1 MIHRKFKFPEIEGNV
16 RPARSRGSPTS
27 SRNNISQEKDMSLD
41 GGNSYQSFKIRT
53 FKPVERSETPKEINM
68 TKST

>member
-41 GGNSYQSFKIRT
+41 GGNSY
-53 FKPVERSETPKEINM
+53 
-68 TKST
+68 